1 MSAQQYYQNG
11 TGDVGQYNQQRGYE
25 NNYAQQGYGQQQQN
39 YPQQQYQPPPGPP
52 QEQGQGGYNMKPSQ
66 PYAPPPPQEQQ
77 QQQQTG
83 GYGEN
88 GAPPA
93 YVDTAPFSQADE
105 KTGQRLNPKKRL
117 NDPIFLVL
125 FIAAVA
131 GFAVLSGIAIKSFI
145 NVGGLGGGFG
155 NNTQGG
161 TGSSVTLDY
170 HTVYLLLC
178 VCALGLVLA
187 ALYLALVRAFTR
199 IIIEVTLALTVI
211 LNIGICIYWSGAI
224 IFLIIALLSVFF
236 YWSMRKR
243 IPLAKLLLQVTIDI
257 TKHHPS
263 VYLVVLLG
271 LIVQS
276 ALSVWYTFTCI
287 AIYVKWTPGSESCTG
302 TSCSSGK
309 VAGLIF
315 YSTFAYLWMS
325 QVVANV
331 ILCTLAG
338 GIFGGWYYYGPRVPT
353 GGLPK
358 RATLSAFIRASTL
371 SLGSIA
377 FGSLIVTLLELI
389 RLILQAVQ
397 QYEAG
402 EGDMIG
408 SIIACCA
415 ACCVGCIESMIAWF
429 NKYAYIEISLYGKS
443 YIPAAKDTW
452 RLLKDRGID
461 ALVNDSLV
469 GTALMWGAYIN
480 GFLCAV
486 LGYLYLRFTN
496 PAYNSD
502 GQYSAPVILFSFLI
516 GISEGQVINSAIDA
530 GVSTIFVGLGEDPMV
545 LAERSPALFEMIRQ
559 TYPRVIEG
567 VPRR

>member
-1 MSAQQYYQNG
+1 MSAQQFYQG
-11 TGDVGQYNQQRGYE
+11 GYNQGGGYP
-25 NNYAQQGYGQQQQN
+25 QQ
-39 YPQQQYQPPPGPP
+39 QQQYQPP
-52 QEQGQGGYNMKPSQ
+52 QTQGQGQYGMKPSQ
-66 PYAPPPPQEQQ
+66 PYAPPQPPPQQP
-77 QQQQTG
+77 
-83 GYGEN
+83 GYGDNSYHPES
-88 GAPPA
+88 GGPPA
-93 YVDTAPFSQADE
+93 YVDTAPFSQANE
-105 KTGQRLNPKKRL
+105 KTGQRLNPRKRL

-125 FIAAVA
+125 FLAALA
-131 GFAVLSGIAIKSFI
+131 GFAVVSGIAIKSFVE
-145 NVGGLGGGFG
+145 VGGLGGGFG
-155 NNTQGG
+155 NGSQGG

-170 HTVYLLLC
+170 HTVYLLLI
-178 VCALGLVLA
+178 VCALGLALA
-187 ALYLALVRAFTR
+187 AVYLAMVRAFTR

-211 LNIGICIYWSGAI
+211 LNIGICIYYFIIKYWSGAI
-224 IFLIIALLSVFF
+224 IFLVIALLSVFF

-263 VYLVVLLG
+263 VYVVVLLG

-287 AIYVKWTPGSESCTG
+287 AVYVKWTPGSATCTG

-315 YSTFAYLWMS
+315 YSTFAYLWTS
-325 QVVANV
+325 QVVGNV

-377 FGSLIVTLLELI
+377 FGSLIVTVLELI
-389 RLILQAVQ
+389 RLILQAIQ

-402 EGDMIG
+402 QGDTIG
-408 SIIACCA
+408 AIVACCA
-415 ACCVGCIESMIAWF
+415 ACCVGCIEGMIAWF

-452 RLLKDRGID
+452 ALLKDRGID

-486 LGYLYLRFTN
+486 FGYLYLRFTN
-496 PAYNSD
+496 PAYNAD
-502 GQYSAPVILFSFLI
+502 GQYSAPIILFSFLI

-545 LAERSPALFEMIRQ
+545 LAERSPALFELIRQ
-559 TYPRVIEG
+559 TYPRVVEG